1 MVWLA
6 CAHEAVSTRW
16 DLAAF
21 RAARSCGGSW
31 QDAEATCWWRVVP
44 VALQDGRRYV
54 AAMIIWRGWGI
65 LSIFITLLIAGI
77 VGATFQAFLGSGNA
91 SIFFGYGL
99 GLILAGVANYL
110 FGRQV
115 NELAPAKKVE
125 AFKEQMR
132 REMWDRVAHGAFQ
145 VGPGAPPPANREEA
159 HQQVEHVVEQA
170 SANAARGLRNI
181 HTLFFIP
188 VQWIG
193 AVEGVLGV
201 VLIVLSVV
209 MFFSG

>member
-1 MVWLA
+1 MV
-6 CAHEAVSTRW
+6 
-16 DLAAF
+16 
-21 RAARSCGGSW
+21 
-31 QDAEATCWWRVVP
+31 CWWRVVP
-44 VALQDGRRYV
+44 VVLRAERRYV
-54 AAMIIWRGWGI
+54 AVMIIWRGWGI
-65 LSIFITLLIAGI
+65 LSVFITLLVAGI
-77 VGATFQAFLGSGNA
+77 VGAIFQAFLGGGNA
-91 SIFFGYGL
+91 AVSFGYGL
-99 GLILAGVANYL
+99 GLILAGVANYF

-132 REMWDRVAHGAFQ
+132 NEMWDRVAHGAFQ
-145 VGPGAPPPANREEA
+145 VGPGAPPPANRDEA

-181 HTLFFIP
+181 HTVFFIP

-209 MFFSG
+209 MSFSG